1 MIRTMESIL
10 GLPPMN
16 NNDAF
21 SSLIASEFSGLG
33 DQPPFSADYANQ
45 QNGLIYKANPPL
57 EALGNTP
64 AAQGERASMKMDFTH
79 ADRADSQKLNIIL
92 WQNAMGDTPVPS
104 QLLVK
109 HKKQKKDDDDD

>member
-1 MIRTMESIL
+1 MIRTMESVL

-21 SSLIASEFSGLG
+21 SSLIASEFSGPG
-33 DQPPFSADYANQ
+33 DQPAFNADYANQ
-45 QNGLIYKANPPL
+45 KNSLIYQANPPL
-57 EALGNTP
+57 KALGNTP
-64 AAQGERASMKMDFTH
+64 AAQAERASMKMDFTH

-92 WQNAMGDTPVPS
+92 WQNAMGDAPVPA

-109 HKKQKKDDDDD
+109 HHKPKKDDDDD